1 MYFVY
6 IRRAEIRVY
15 RRLNRHKHIRRD
27 SKGFK
32 LLNRNIKVHCISLR
46 GFSVPKLNKINQ
58 LLQLSS
64 SAYHC
69 YQKQSVGNLALY
81 GMALRYK
88 L

>member
-32 LLNRNIKVHCISLR
+32 LLNRNIKVHSISLQ

-69 YQKQSVGNLALY
+69 YQKQSIGNLTLY
-81 GMALRYK
+81 GIALRYK